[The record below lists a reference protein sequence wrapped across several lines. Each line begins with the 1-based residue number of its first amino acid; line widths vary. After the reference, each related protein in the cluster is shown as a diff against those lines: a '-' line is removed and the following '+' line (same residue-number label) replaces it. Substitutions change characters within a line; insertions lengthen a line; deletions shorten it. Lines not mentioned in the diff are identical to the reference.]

1 MITRID
7 STESLLRAIGLHP
20 QPRRTAGLA
29 PASPRAVPAGG
40 DRVEISP
47 EAERAARAA
56 AEEGVARVRDEPGAD
71 RAEPQHFEE
80 LTDEEQGEVRELRT
94 RDRAVRSHE
103 QAHKAAD
110 GSHAGPISLT
120 FVTGPDGRRYATGG
134 EVAIDL
140 SPVEGDPDAT
150 VRKMQQVRR
159 AALAPGE
166 PSPQDR
172 AVAARAGQLQA
183 RARSEVRAAERGDG
197 TTARAA
203 APAPHVRGRLVD
215 VTA

>member
-7 STESLLRAIGLHP
+7 STEALLRAIGLHP
-20 QPRRTAGLA
+20 QPRRTTGLA
-29 PASPRAVPAGG
+29 PAPPRAIPAGE

-56 AEEGVARVRDEPGAD
+56 AEEGVAPVRDEPEAD
-71 RAEPQHFEE
+71 RTEPRNFEE
-80 LTDEEQGEVRELRT
+80 LSDEEQGEVRELRAQ
-94 RDRAVRSHE
+94 DRAVRSHE
-103 QAHKAAD
+103 QAHKAAG
-110 GSHAGPISLT
+110 GSHAGSISLT
-120 FVTGPDGRRYATGG
+120 YVTGPDGRRYATGG

-140 SPVEGDPDAT
+140 SPVEGDPEAT
-150 VRKMQQVRR
+150 ARKMQQVRR

-183 RARSEVRAAERGDG
+183 RAQSEARAEERGDASTAV
-197 TTARAA
+197 TT
-203 APAPHVRGRLVD
+203 APAPNVRGRLID
-215 VTA
+215 VSA